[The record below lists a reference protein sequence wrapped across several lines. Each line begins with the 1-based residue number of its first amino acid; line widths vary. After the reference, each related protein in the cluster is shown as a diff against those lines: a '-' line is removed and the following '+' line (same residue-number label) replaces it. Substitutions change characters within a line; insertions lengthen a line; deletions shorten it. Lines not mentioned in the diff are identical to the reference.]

1 MSKKVLWVFYDTL
14 SKTQSNPIPTEDA
27 QMSIL
32 KMRPQQIERF
42 LIWTAGWES
51 WKHLKEYLESNQK
64 NFVSTFTIPIP
75 KTRFE
80 TATAVIKE
88 IIGNIQPVKSQT
100 NSTRKEVTRSYSNIH
115 LNDDT
120 FSQID
125 KQEPTFGI
133 TDFNGNEA
141 SYDNIQKSTL
151 DFSKIN
157 NRFQRRRQK
166 ELKIEV
172 LLINTKGK
180 TFRSRSKN
188 ISLSGS
194 FLEDTI
200 PFDYYGTK
208 FDVVIVNTQS
218 EDQSKSR
225 IKLSGTIKDNNSA
238 LTHRLHFCDMTAN
251 QKETLKSLLEDYL
264 ETQKKH
270 KAS

>member
-32 KMRPQQIERF
+32 KMRPQQVERF

-51 WKHLKEYLESNQK
+51 WMHLKQYLESNQK
-64 NFVSTFTIPIP
+64 NFISTFTIPIP

-120 FSQID
+120 FSHVSEH
-125 KQEPTFGI
+125 EPSLGI
-133 TDFNGNEA
+133 TDFDGNEA

-157 NRFQRRRQK
+157 KRFRRRRQK

-172 LLINTKGK
+172 LLISTKGK
-180 TFRSRSKN
+180 SFRSRSKN

-194 FLEDTI
+194 LLEDTI

-218 EDQSKSR
+218 DDQTKSR
-225 IKLSGTIKDNNSA
+225 IQLSGIIKGNNGT
-238 LTHRLHFCDMTAN
+238 LTHRLHFCDMTAI
-251 QKETLKSLLEDYL
+251 QKKSLKSLLEEYL
-264 ETQKKH
+264 EIQKKH